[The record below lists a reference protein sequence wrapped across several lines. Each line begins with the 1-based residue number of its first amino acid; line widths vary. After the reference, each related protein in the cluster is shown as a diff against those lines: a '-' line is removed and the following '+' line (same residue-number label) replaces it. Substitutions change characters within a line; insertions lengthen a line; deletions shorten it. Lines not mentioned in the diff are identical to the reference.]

1 MCAIRPE
8 KGVNSTESS
17 IFWKNL
23 KPGFMSAKI
32 TAVALCL
39 TLIISG
45 MYAQEKEYKVKV
57 FDLQDVVTTL
67 DRASSSS
74 SSSCE
79 TSDFPVYQGSTKM
92 DVNFADLKSI
102 IVRHD
107 IPAEDPNNYVTVELE
122 FLNGSS
128 DLYEMVKH
136 IRITGRGKSGSFS
149 KKIMEI
155 NLLEIVHK
163 MY

>member
-1 MCAIRPE
+1 
-8 KGVNSTESS
+8 
-17 IFWKNL
+17 
-23 KPGFMSAKI
+23 MSAKKL
-32 TAVALCL
+32 AVALCL
-39 TLIISG
+39 ALMVSG
-45 MYAQEKEYKVKV
+45 MFAQEKEYKVKV
-57 FDLQDVVTTL
+57 FDLQDVITTL

-79 TSDFPVYQGSTKM
+79 SSDFPVYQGSTKKE
-92 DVNFADLKSI
+92 VNFADLKSI

-107 IPAEDPNNYVTVELE
+107 KPADDPNNYVTVELE
-122 FLNGSS
+122 YLNGSS

-136 IRITGRGKSGSFS
+136 IRITGSGASGSFS

-155 NLLEIVHK
+155 NMLEIVHK